1 MVVVTLIMGAV
12 NLTVEVIQ
20 PVVLRDSFSIAF
32 VKRLSLLK
40 KSCFPSMKNERVF
53 SARDMLSTLM
63 AARLQF
69 YLFDHVAG
77 PAAQPL
83 V

>member
-1 MVVVTLIMGAV
+1 MVVVTVSIGDAD
-12 NLTVEVIQ
+12 LTVEVIQ
-20 PVVLRDSFSIAF
+20 PTSLSGSFSTEF

-40 KSCFPSMKNERVF
+40 KICFPSMTHERVF

-63 AARLQF
+63 AARIQF
-69 YLFDHVAG
+69 YLFDVAG

-83 V
+83 L